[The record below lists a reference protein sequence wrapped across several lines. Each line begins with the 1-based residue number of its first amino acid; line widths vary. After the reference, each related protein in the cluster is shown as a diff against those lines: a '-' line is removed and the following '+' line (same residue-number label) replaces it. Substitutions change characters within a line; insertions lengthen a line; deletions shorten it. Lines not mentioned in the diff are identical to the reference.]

1 MVERERGDDQQV
13 NSIYCCLVECQE
25 VLSQSGSESGPQM
38 EIPFTTMSAEGQ
50 RNRSRKVDNNA

>member
-1 MVERERGDDQQV
+1 
-13 NSIYCCLVECQE
+13 